1 MLRGPPFSR
10 DLPRLSGRDGFED
23 ALYGPGLLLCWR
35 GVRLPVG
42 VLDIGREPLGR
53 DGVVGLDG
61 LVFGGGAFGSELVG
75 GGTVILLLLIPWS
88 TLGPVVLV
96 TGWISLHG
104 LTRLAD
110 TSSDSVG
117 GRFRDVVTRNC
128 VLTLMDFLGAS

>member
-1 MLRGPPFSR
+1 M
-10 DLPRLSGRDGFED
+10 
-23 ALYGPGLLLCWR
+23 
-35 GVRLPVG
+35 PVG

-75 GGTVILLLLIPWS
+75 GGTVIFLLLIPWS

-96 TGWISLHG
+96 NGWMSLHG

-110 TSSDSVG
+110 ISSDSVG

-128 VLTLMDFLGAS
+128 GSWRGEDSCRSGKDSR

>member
-1 MLRGPPFSR
+1 M
-10 DLPRLSGRDGFED
+10 E
-23 ALYGPGLLLCWR
+23 
-35 GVRLPVG
+35 
-42 VLDIGREPLGR
+42 VLDGGREPLGR

-61 LVFGGGAFGSELVG
+61 LVFGGVAPGLELVG

-96 TGWISLHG
+96 NGWMSLHG

-110 TSSDSVG
+110 ISSASVG

-128 VLTLMDFLGAS
+128 GSWRGEDSCKSAKDSR

>member
-1 MLRGPPFSR
+1 M
-10 DLPRLSGRDGFED
+10 
-23 ALYGPGLLLCWR
+23 
-35 GVRLPVG
+35 PVE
-42 VLDIGREPLGR
+42 VLDGGREPLGR

-61 LVFGGGAFGSELVG
+61 LVFGGGAPGLELVG
-75 GGTVILLLLIPWS
+75 GGTVTLLLLIPWS

-117 GRFRDVVTRNC
+117 GRFKDVVTRNC
-128 VLTLMDFLGAS
+128 GSWRGEDSCRSGKDSR